1 MPSFALD
8 AFDTGRDEILLHPVR
23 TALNLIFARI
33 IAIASV
39 TLITACMLPRA
50 ALAVDTIPFTE
61 VKGGLIQVQGSVDGE
76 PAVPM
81 LIDLGAGVDVLSTA
95 LGRRLVL
102 VKGKYVSLRLTGERV
117 DLPVGT
123 VVTLAIGG
131 IRVDAPNVGVWNGL
145 DGTGIEGL
153 ISATAFRNIAATFD
167 FRNHQVIIEDAQTF
181 PERKRTAIRVPLVL
195 QDDLGIAL
203 GLFARFDFG
212 NGKTGLCEIDTG
224 TQGITIDKGLAAS
237 LGVNLN
243 APGLQHVSSPT
254 GDQVKAR
261 ISAISLDGAP
271 ETRIVQPSVTFANL
285 IYDCNVGNAFWQN
298 RIFTLDLP
306 NHYLYVTTSV

>member
-1 MPSFALD
+1 VSVRAAWVLVIAAAL
-8 AFDTGRDEILLHPVR
+8 
-23 TALNLIFARI
+23 TAI
-33 IAIASV
+33 
-39 TLITACMLPRA
+39 LPRA
-50 ALAVDTIPFTE
+50 ARAIDTIPFTE

-95 LGRRLVL
+95 LGRRLVG
-102 VKGKYVSLRLTGERV
+102 VKGKYVSLRLSGERV
-117 DLPVGT
+117 DLPLGT
-123 VVTLAIGG
+123 VVTLALGG
-131 IRVDAPNVGVWNGL
+131 VNIEAPNVGIWSGL

-153 ISATAFRNIAATFD
+153 ISATAFRNIATTFD

-181 PERKRTAIRVPLVL
+181 PERKRTAVKVPLLL

-224 TQGITIDKGLAAS
+224 SQGIMIDKALAAS

-243 APGLQHVSSPT
+243 DRGLRHVSSPT
-254 GDQVKAR
+254 GDQIKAR
-261 ISAISLDGAP
+261 ISAISLDGVP
-271 ETRIVQPSVTFANL
+271 ETMIAQPNVTFANL
-285 IYDCNVGNAFWQN
+285 IYDCNVGNAFWTH

-306 NHYLYVTTSV
+306 NRALWLSTAS